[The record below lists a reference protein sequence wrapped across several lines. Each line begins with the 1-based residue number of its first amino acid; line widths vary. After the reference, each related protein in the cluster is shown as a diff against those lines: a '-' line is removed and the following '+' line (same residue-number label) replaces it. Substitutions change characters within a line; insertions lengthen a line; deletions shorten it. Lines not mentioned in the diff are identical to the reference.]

1 MTVADRCASGA
12 ATSLRCVVVT
22 GGGTAGHTVPTMPVI
37 EHLVAGGCTVH
48 FVGSTTG
55 LEERLVAPLGVAY
68 HGVST
73 GKLRRY
79 FSLANF
85 TDLVR
90 IPLGVF
96 QAWRLLGRIRP
107 QVVFSKG
114 GFVSFAASVAG
125 WLRRVPVVAHESDL
139 TPGLATR
146 LTAPLVTALCVNFD
160 ETRAGVQRTVPTG
173 TPIREAL
180 LRGDAGHGRALL
192 GIDGDRP
199 VMLVVGGSL
208 GAVALNA
215 VVREGLDEL
224 LARYTVVHVCG
235 PGRVDEALRGRAG
248 YIQREY
254 IDDGWGD
261 AIAASDFVVSRA
273 GANALHEWL
282 ALGKPHLLVP
292 LPRSVSRGDQ
302 VENAEYARRRGLSL
316 VVAQE
321 ELTPAALL
329 EGAARLAG
337 SLPQWRRKL
346 AGFAAR
352 DSVALI
358 VAELERAAGSARSG
372 VSRRH
377 V

>member
-1 MTVADRCASGA
+1 M
-12 ATSLRCVVVT
+12 
-22 GGGTAGHTVPTMPVI
+22 
-37 EHLVAGGCTVH
+37 
-48 FVGSTTG
+48 
-55 LEERLVAPLGVAY
+55 APLGVVY

-146 LTAPLVTALCVNFD
+146 LTAPLVTALCVNF
-160 ETRAGVQRTVPTG
+160 EQTRAGAARTVPTG
-173 TPIREAL
+173 TPMRST
-180 LRGDAGHGRALL
+180 LRHGDAGRGREML
-192 GIDGDRP
+192 GIDGDKP

-215 VVREGLDEL
+215 VVRESLDRL
-224 LARYTVVHVCG
+224 LGRYTVVHVCG
-235 PGRVDEALRGRAG
+235 PGRVDEALHGRRG

-254 IDDGWGD
+254 VDDGWGD
-261 AIAASDFVVSRA
+261 VIAAADFVVSRA

-282 ALGKPHLLVP
+282 ALGSRTCWCRAPQ
-292 LPRSVSRGDQ
+292 RSAAGDQ
-302 VENAEYARRRGLSL
+302 NREPPNTPGAGPQPRRRP
-316 VVAQE
+316 E
-321 ELTPAALL
+321 ELTPPRCSRARN
-329 EGAARLAG
+329 GSRVAARSG
-337 SLPQWRRKL
+337 WQTL

-358 VAELERAAGSARSG
+358 VAELERAADSA
-372 VSRRH
+372 
-377 V
+377 